1 MDKNIKDSIFILTVL
16 RELNYASENHYSGDV
31 RAFCLYLLD
40 KVEAEMSA
48 WSK

>member
-1 MDKNIKDSIFILTVL
+1 MNENIKDSILILTVM
-16 RELNYASENHYSGDV
+16 RELNYASENHYSADV

-40 KVEAEMSA
+40 KVENEMNA

>member
-1 MDKNIKDSIFILTVL
+1 MSENIKDSIFVLTVL
-16 RELNYASENHYSGDV
+16 RELNYASVNHYSGDV

-40 KVEAEMSA
+40 KVEAEMNV